1 MAEEGRLKVAI
12 LIVSDTAA
20 RDSSTDRTMSV
31 LRDVLEN
38 DSHNWELAHTDIVPD
53 DASKI
58 QEAIL
63 PWTDGSDHVSLVVT
77 SGGTGFAT
85 RDITP
90 EVSGIP
96 SMLLPAFILTR
107 STGRITVDRS
117 TCARSRV
124 CGLFLD
130 IRHGR

>member
-20 RDSSTDRTMSV
+20 RDSSTDRTVSV
-31 LRDVLEN
+31 LRDVFEN
-38 DSHNWELAHTDIVPD
+38 DGHNWELAHTDIVPD

-63 PWTDGSDHVSLVVT
+63 PWTDGSGHVSLVVT

-85 RDITP
+85 RDVTP
-90 EVSGIP
+90 EVSHF
-96 SMLLPAFILTR
+96 SSILTR
-107 STGRITVDRS
+107 ALHTNAVDRPYH
-117 TCARSRV
+117 R
-124 CGLFLD
+124 
-130 IRHGR
+130 